1 MTFEEYW
8 SIKVR
13 ANPALKDG
21 QAKMSISVESFRR
34 QMRQA
39 YFACHRAS
47 EESRGGED
55 FFEHL
60 KKVVG
65 K

>member
-8 SIKVR
+8 ELKVR
-13 ANPALKDG
+13 ANAGLKDEG
-21 QAKMSISVESFRR
+21 ATMKLTVEAFKR

-39 YFACHRAS
+39 YFACHRKS
-47 EESRGGED
+47 EESRGSD

-60 KKVVG
+60 KNVVG

>member
-8 SIKVR
+8 ELKVR
-13 ANPALKDG
+13 ANAGLKDEG
-21 QAKMSISVESFRR
+21 ATMKITVEAFKR

-39 YFACHRAS
+39 YFACHRTS
-47 EESRGGED
+47 EESRGGD
-55 FFEHL
+55 FFEFL
-60 KKVVG
+60 KKAVG

>member
-8 SIKVR
+8 QNKER

-21 QAKMSISVESFRR
+21 SAKMSISVESFRR

-39 YFACHRAS
+39 FYAS
-47 EESRGGED
+47 KQEPQSGD
-55 FFEHL
+55 FFEYL
-60 KKVVG
+60 KKAVG

>member
-8 SIKVR
+8 EIKVR
-13 ANPALKDG
+13 ANAGLKDEG
-21 QAKMSISVESFRR
+21 ATMKMTVESFKR

-39 YFACHRAS
+39 YFACHRKS
-47 EESRGGED
+47 EESRKGD
-55 FFEHL
+55 IFEQL
-60 KKVVG
+60 KNMVG

>member
-39 YFACHRAS
+39 YFACHRTS
-47 EESRGGED
+47 EESRGSD
-55 FFEHL
+55 FFEYL
-60 KKVVG
+60 KKAVG

>member
-1 MTFEEYW
+1 MTFDEYW
-8 SIKVR
+8 DLKVR

-21 QAKMSISVESFRR
+21 AAKMSISVESFRR

-39 YFACHRAS
+39 YFACHRKS
-47 EESRGGED
+47 EETRPGE
-55 FFEHL
+55 FFEYL
-60 KKVVG
+60 KKAVG

>member
-8 SIKVR
+8 QIKVR
-13 ANPALKDG
+13 ANAGLSDE
-21 QAKMSISVESFRR
+21 AAVMKMTVESFKR

-39 YFACHRAS
+39 YFACHRKS
-47 EESRGGED
+47 EETRGRGDLLEA
-55 FFEHL
+55 L
-60 KKVVG
+60 KKAVG

>member
-8 SIKVR
+8 GIKVR
-13 ANPALKDG
+13 ANAGLKDEG
-21 QAKMSISVESFRR
+21 ATMKMTVEAFKR

-39 YFACHRAS
+39 YFACHRKS
-47 EESRGGED
+47 EETRPGE
-55 FFEHL
+55 FFEYL
-60 KKVVG
+60 KKAVG